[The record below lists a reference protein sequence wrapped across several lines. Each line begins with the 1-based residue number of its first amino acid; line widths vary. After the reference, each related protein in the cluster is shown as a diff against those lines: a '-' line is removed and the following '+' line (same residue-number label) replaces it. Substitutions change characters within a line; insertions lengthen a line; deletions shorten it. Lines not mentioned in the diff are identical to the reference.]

1 MIRNSI
7 QTNAGYAIT
16 SILKP
21 HYRNFTPSAIHMQ
34 RLVPSEEIQTQCFC
48 TKSKPVTIDHEI
60 VCQGCGIVLGIDNE
74 QTFSTGSHLN
84 LYLRT
89 EIGANPKDR
98 PNEIRKLHIH
108 SSDSSQISDICQSLF
123 LSDPVTD
130 EIWNLYQKTKSIVH
144 CSKAKSACFA
154 IYYTCRKYE
163 IPFEEDIVRSKVRMS
178 FQVINAPALL
188 DVFSKINKLSKKIQ
202 GELLTT
208 EMGISTNDENPE
220 NFYLKAHLK
229 QAQQKHPDINFQKLK
244 NIANSFFGAQKGNN
258 DTRAKNA
265 VKLALGRFGL

>member
-1 MIRNSI
+1 MNHLFQNNSDS
-7 QTNAGYAIT
+7 AMT

-21 HYRNFTPSAIHMQ
+21 PHQTLAKSTIHMQ
-34 RLVPSEEIQTQCFC
+34 RLVPSEEVQTQCFC
-48 TKSKPVTIDHEI
+48 AKSKPVTIDHEI

-74 QTFSTGSHLN
+74 QISSTGSHLN
-84 LYLRT
+84 LHLRT

-98 PNEIRKLHIH
+98 PREIRKLHIH
-108 SSDSSQISDICQSLF
+108 SSDSSQMSDICQSLF
-123 LSDPVTD
+123 LSDSVTD
-130 EIWNLYQKTKSIVH
+130 EIWHIYQKTKSIVR

-163 IPFEEDIVRSKVRMS
+163 IPFEEDIVRAKVRMS
-178 FQVINAPALL
+178 FQVMNAPALL
-188 DVFSKINKLSKKIQ
+188 DVFSKINKLSDKIQ
-202 GELLTT
+202 GELFTT

-229 QAQQKHPDINFQKLK
+229 QAQQRHPDINFQKLQ
-244 NIANSFFGAQKGNN
+244 NIANSFFVAQKGNN

-265 VKLALGRFGL
+265 VRLALGRFGL